1 MREFDLTLFRAI
13 NEGPDWLEPVMVFFS
28 EGNKWLPVQ
37 IGLLAVFVFLV
48 WRKGTRTPAILAMVS
63 WPFANAACE
72 WMKYG
77 LQLPRP
83 SAELAD
89 AVIRVN
95 KLTSYGS
102 ASAHSA
108 TMMSIAVVFLLYN
121 TRVGFVWL
129 AVALLTGYS
138 RVFIGVHYPYQVLF
152 GWALGAFV
160 AFVLVK
166 TWQAVELIRRSP
178 LPESGSPA
186 EGH

>member
-1 MREFDLTLFRAI
+1 MRELDLTLFRAI
-13 NEGPDWLEPVMVFFS
+13 NRGPDWLEPVMVFFS

-37 IGLLAVFVFLV
+37 IGLLAVFVFLL
-48 WRKGTRTPAILAMVS
+48 WKKGTRTPAILAMVA

-72 WMKYG
+72 WVKYG
-77 LQLPRP
+77 LQFPRP

-89 AVIRVN
+89 AIVRVN
-95 KLTSYGS
+95 RLTSYGS

-108 TMMSIAVVFLLYN
+108 TMMSIAVVFLFYN
-121 TRVGFVWL
+121 RPAGYVWL

-138 RVFIGVHYPYQVLF
+138 RVFVGVHYPYQVLF

-166 TWQAVELIRRSP
+166 TWQSIERIRRSQVQ
-178 LPESGSPA
+178 ESASPA
-186 EGH
+186 EDQ